1 MFTPLVL
8 RRNFSLSSRL
18 SHSRVIR
25 QAARDGHGSAIIQR
39 VRIRRPFLSK
49 SRLVGAVAIGVA
61 TYGLGQYVGITVEVE
76 EVKEGG
82 RAFRPGQD
90 GWTTVGPEDDED
102 EDEEYDDA
110 LLFLPTGLS
119 RPRPKQFWKGSDPEW
134 QEFKKIATDR
144 PRVDKIR
151 RELVL
156 ITRQTFAQSPPFVA
170 KVGKIDLHKGKTWVE
185 FRFPDTMPDEYER
198 PGIELTEDLEWRRA
212 TRPVEPSHHLR
223 LERVL
228 YPKEAAKALYQDTS
242 KKAGRAWKDFKIYM
256 GWSQESQTEAVQQ
269 LVKRISANP
278 QSTLNKTTSMNPD
291 PFSTSA
297 KDTQQSST
305 TPSSAAP
312 VDGPA
317 KDLNGILLPDPK
329 KLMLDLTQF
338 RTDVRK
344 ASNTATTPMVIPRGG
359 FWVLGL
365 IEIYG
370 ERAKLTL
377 NVYAIYDPKQ
387 ERYVGMR
394 AVPFNF
400 TELRQRP
407 KGGP

>member
-1 MFTPLVL
+1 MRTQWTHTDY
-8 RRNFSLSSRL
+8 S
-18 SHSRVIR
+18 
-25 QAARDGHGSAIIQR
+25 
-39 VRIRRPFLSK
+39 
-49 SRLVGAVAIGVA
+49 IG
-61 TYGLGQYVGITVEVE
+61 
-76 EVKEGG
+76 
-82 RAFRPGQD
+82 
-90 GWTTVGPEDDED
+90 
-102 EDEEYDDA
+102 
-110 LLFLPTGLS
+110 
-119 RPRPKQFWKGSDPEW
+119 
-134 QEFKKIATDR
+134 
-144 PRVDKIR
+144 
-151 RELVL
+151 ELVL

>member
-18 SHSRVIR
+18 SHSRIIR

-49 SRLVGAVAIGVA
+49 SRLVGAIAIGVA

-76 EVKEGG
+76 EVKEGEGLPGLGKMGGQQSGLKTTRTRMRSMTTLYYSYQPDSQDHDRSNFGKVQTPSGKSSRRSQRTAQG
-82 RAFRPGQD
+82 RTSSYHTPDLRP
-90 GWTTVGPEDDED
+90 E
-102 EDEEYDDA
+102 
-110 LLFLPTGLS
+110 
-119 RPRPKQFWKGSDPEW
+119 
-134 QEFKKIATDR
+134 
-144 PRVDKIR
+144 
-151 RELVL
+151 
-156 ITRQTFAQSPPFVA
+156 PPFVA
-170 KVGKIDLHKGKTWVE
+170 KAGKIDLHKGKTWVE
-185 FRFPDTMPDEYER
+185 FRFPDTRPDDGEGQPGRSNPRIIFAWKEYCILKKQR
-198 PGIELTEDLEWRRA
+198 KR
-212 TRPVEPSHHLR
+212 
-223 LERVL
+223 
-228 YPKEAAKALYQDTS
+228 LYQDTT

-278 QSTLNKTTSMNPD
+278 QSTLNKTTSINPE

-297 KDTQQSST
+297 KDTQQPGT

-394 AVPFNF
+394 ARAVQFYR
-400 TELRQRP
+400 TETASERWTVGREIGREACIIP
-407 KGGP
+407 GVNGVC